1 MSEIIDLRDI
11 RLSKMSPDE
20 LVVESIESIATQ
32 LEGINKALKILTERL
47 CTVEQTVSVFSGT
60 FPSHEEELSEEH

>member
-32 LEGINKALKILTERL
+32 LEGINKALKMLTERL
-47 CTVEQTVSVFSGT
+47 GTVEQTVSSLSGT
-60 FPSHEEELSEEH
+60 SPFHEEGL

>member
-32 LEGINKALKILTERL
+32 LEGINKALRVLTQRL
-47 CTVEQTVSVFSGT
+47 YTVEQPVSSLSENS
-60 FPSHEEELSEEH
+60 PSHEEEI

>member
-11 RLSKMSPDE
+11 RLSRMSPDE

-32 LEGINKALKILTERL
+32 LEGINKALRVLTQRL
-47 CTVEQTVSVFSGT
+47 YTVEQTVSSLSENS
-60 FPSHEEELSEEH
+60 PSHEEEI

>member
-11 RLSKMSPDE
+11 RFSKMSPDE

-32 LEGINKALKILTERL
+32 LEGINKALRVLKQRL
-47 CTVEQTVSVFSGT
+47 YTVEQTVSSLSENC
-60 FPSHEEELSEEH
+60 PSHGSES

>member
-32 LEGINKALKILTERL
+32 LEGINKALRVLTQRL
-47 CTVEQTVSVFSGT
+47 YTVEQTVSSVSENS
-60 FPSHEEELSEEH
+60 PSHEEEI

>member
-32 LEGINKALKILTERL
+32 LEGINKALRVLTQRL
-47 CTVEQTVSVFSGT
+47 YTVEQTVSSLSENS
-60 FPSHEEELSEEH
+60 PSHEEEI

>member
-47 CTVEQTVSVFSGT
+47 CTVEQTVSALSET
-60 FPSHEEELSEEH
+60 SPSHGEELLEER

>member
-20 LVVESIESIATQ
+20 LVVESIEAIATQ
-32 LEGINKALKILTERL
+32 LEGINKALRVLTQRL
-47 CTVEQTVSVFSGT
+47 YTVEQTVSSLSENS
-60 FPSHEEELSEEH
+60 PSHGSES

>member
-32 LEGINKALKILTERL
+32 LEGINKALRVLTQRL
-47 CTVEQTVSVFSGT
+47 YTVEQTVSSLSGT
-60 FPSHEEELSEEH
+60 SPSHGSRT

>member
-11 RLSKMSPDE
+11 RLSRMSPDE

-32 LEGINKALKILTERL
+32 LEGINKALKMLTERL
-47 CTVEQTVSVFSGT
+47 GTVEQTVSSLSGT
-60 FPSHEEELSEEH
+60 SPFHEEGS

>member
-20 LVVESIESIATQ
+20 LVVESIESIALQ
-32 LEGINKALKILTERL
+32 LDGINKALKSLTERL
-47 CTVEQTVSVFSGT
+47 GTVEQTVSSLSGT
-60 FPSHEEELSEEH
+60 FPSHEEELQGEH

>member
-11 RLSKMSPDE
+11 KLSRMSPDE

-32 LEGINKALKILTERL
+32 LEGINKALRVLTQRL
-47 CTVEQTVSVFSGT
+47 YTVEQTVSSLSENS
-60 FPSHEEELSEEH
+60 PSHEEEI

>member
-11 RLSKMSPDE
+11 KLSRMSPDE

-32 LEGINKALKILTERL
+32 LESINKALKMLTERL
-47 CTVEQTVSVFSGT
+47 CTVEQTVSSLSGT
-60 FPSHEEELSEEH
+60 SPSHEEGL

>member
-11 RLSKMSPDE
+11 RLSRMSPDE

-32 LEGINKALKILTERL
+32 LESINKALKGITIRLHTLERHVL
-47 CTVEQTVSVFSGT
+47 S
-60 FPSHEEELSEEH
+60 PSENSSSPS

>member
-20 LVVESIESIATQ
+20 LVVESIESIAGQ
-32 LEGINKALKILTERL
+32 LEGINKTLRVLTQRL
-47 CTVEQTVSVFSGT
+47 YTVEQTVSSLSEN
-60 FPSHEEELSEEH
+60 FPSHEEEI

>member
-32 LEGINKALKILTERL
+32 LEGINKALKMLTERL
-47 CTVEQTVSVFSGT
+47 GTVGQTVSSLSGT
-60 FPSHEEELSEEH
+60 SPFHEEGL

>member
-32 LEGINKALKILTERL
+32 LEGINKALRVLTQRL
-47 CTVEQTVSVFSGT
+47 YTVEQTVSSLSEN
-60 FPSHEEELSEEH
+60 FPSHEEEI

>member
-11 RLSKMSPDE
+11 KLSRMSPDE

-32 LEGINKALKILTERL
+32 LEGINKALKGLSLRLHTLERHVL
-47 CTVEQTVSVFSGT
+47 S
-60 FPSHEEELSEEH
+60 PSENSSSP

>member
-11 RLSKMSPDE
+11 RLSRMSPDE

-32 LEGINKALKILTERL
+32 LEGINKALKMLTERL
-47 CTVEQTVSVFSGT
+47 CTVEQTVSSLSET
-60 FPSHEEELSEEH
+60 SPSHEEGL